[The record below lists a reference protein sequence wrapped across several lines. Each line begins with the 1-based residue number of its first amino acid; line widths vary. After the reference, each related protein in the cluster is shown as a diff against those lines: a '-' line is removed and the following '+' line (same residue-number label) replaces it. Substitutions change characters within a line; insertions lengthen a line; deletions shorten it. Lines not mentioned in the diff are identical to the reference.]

1 MGSGL
6 RAGAV
11 ARADAS
17 WRAWGG
23 GAEWQ
28 RSQPR
33 GGGGDP
39 PGYVAAIAA
48 AARPLPTRPPTR
60 PLAAGSCAAALPRSD
75 GERQCVLAPHA
86 RCVSPRG
93 HSCLPAPRRAAPES
107 VVAAAGKGC
116 GPAALTRRHGPGL
129 DAPLPQQVKA
139 EGGEAGGGTRG
150 EGGRRGKERA
160 GIPGARSP
168 RGGGPEAGGERRGN
182 PGRRGPGAGRKGSEA
197 SREADPGAG
206 PEAERRRAPRQLP
219 RPSAPGGPPGPD
231 TPLPPPDS
239 PGAFPPRLDLAPL

>member
-11 ARADAS
+11 AGAGRRILES
-17 WRAWGG
+17 PGWVGG
-23 GAEWQ
+23 GCAEQQ
-28 RSQPR
+28 RSRPR

-86 RCVSPRG
+86 RCVSPTPAPRTQLLA
-93 HSCLPAPRRAAPES
+93 SPAPRRAAPES
-107 VVAAAGKGC
+107 VVAGGGGKG
-116 GPAALTRRHGPGL
+116 LRTRGAYSTTRPGGF

-139 EGGEAGGGTRG
+139 EVGEAGGGTRG
-150 EGGRRGKERA
+150 GKERE

-168 RGGGPEAGGERRGN
+168 RGGGPEAGGERETRQPRAGT
-182 PGRRGPGAGRKGSEA
+182 GRAGGR
-197 SREADPGAG
+197 
-206 PEAERRRAPRQLP
+206 AE
-219 RPSAPGGPPGPD
+219 GE
-231 TPLPPPDS
+231 
-239 PGAFPPRLDLAPL
+239 

>member
-1 MGSGL
+1 M
-6 RAGAV
+6 
-11 ARADAS
+11 
-17 WRAWGG
+17 
-23 GAEWQ
+23 
-28 RSQPR
+28 
-33 GGGGDP
+33 
-39 PGYVAAIAA
+39 
-48 AARPLPTRPPTR
+48 
-60 PLAAGSCAAALPRSD
+60 CPRSA
-75 GERQCVLAPHA
+75 RSLRLPPRTQLLA
-86 RCVSPRG
+86 S
-93 HSCLPAPRRAAPES
+93 PAPRRAAPES

-160 GIPGARSP
+160 GSPGARSP

-182 PGRRGPGAGRKGSEA
+182 PGRSGPGAGRKGSEA
-197 SREADPGAG
+197 SREADPGSG

-231 TPLPPPDS
+231 TPLPPSDS